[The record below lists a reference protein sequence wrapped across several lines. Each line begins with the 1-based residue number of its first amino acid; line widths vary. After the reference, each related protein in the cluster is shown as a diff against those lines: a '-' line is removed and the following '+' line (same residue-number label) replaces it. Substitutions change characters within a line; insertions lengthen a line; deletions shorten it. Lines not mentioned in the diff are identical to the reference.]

1 MSTDHHNQGRWL
13 GRGITGDVYE
23 TTVQGWQLAHKKLLV
38 KRAFVDKAKREI
50 EILKRLSSHM
60 HIIQLIGTYTHGQFL
75 GMLIYPVAICDG
87 TETWVQCVLSLRVRV
102 AKLVTS
108 ILYMACI
115 FLASYL
121 S

>member
-87 TETWVQCVLSLRVRV
+87 TET
-102 AKLVTS
+102 
-108 ILYMACI
+108 
-115 FLASYL
+115 
-121 S
+121 